1 MAAVAVEVA
10 TKAATA
16 ATAASACARKNLNY
30 INQYNFLKQFAAA
43 A

>member
-16 ATAASACARKNLNY
+16 ATAACARKK
-30 INQYNFLKQFAAA
+30 LKLHQSI
-43 A
+43 